1 MKAIPTM
8 LQSPVRRLITAG
20 NVVTT
25 KSNMNMLTK
34 TLLLLLFLLP
44 LSALAQDDTLFTID
58 GIPVMKSEFER
69 IYQKNN
75 HVEGVE
81 NKSVEEYLELFINF
95 KLKVLEAKRLG
106 FDTVPSFVKELAGY
120 REQLEKPYLQD
131 RNVIDALVR
140 EAYYR
145 TLNEVNASHIM
156 VRVPE
161 NHSPADTLQAYQRI
175 LDLRKKVLAGESFEK
190 LAREL
195 SDDPSAKTNEGRLG
209 WFSAFTMVFAFEN
222 AAYHTAVGEVSMPVR
237 SKYGYHLIKVN
248 ATRPALGEIKLAHI
262 MTRADKNTS
271 EEQIGKATEKIDQ
284 YYDMLKKG
292 DSFTEV
298 AKQYSEDAGTARNGG
313 QMRWLRS
320 GELPANIEEQVFLLK
335 DSGSIT
341 APLRSDY
348 GWHIFQLQDKRSLP
362 SFESMKSKL
371 EERVLGDER
380 GKIADNAMIAMVK
393 KESGYLDYPENVDA
407 LASLMDSSVYLGSW
421 EPQSAGDLIEPVFS
435 IGGRDYT
442 QMELAKFMSGR
453 NYRTSESLQVI
464 VQKKCAEFANNELIA
479 WEKNRLEDK
488 NPEFKS
494 LMQEYHD
501 GILLFNISDQMVW
514 SKAVSDSLGLQ
525 NFYSQHQQNY
535 TWQERADVS
544 VYTLKDVSYLDLTRK
559 LARKR
564 ATRGWTVSVITNL
577 ICNGDSIPCVVVTDG
592 RYEKGD
598 HRVTGP
604 FTWKKGFLSV
614 TEEDGTWK
622 VLVVNDII
630 APMSKQLDEI
640 RGQATADYQNYLD
653 QQWIAALRA
662 KYPVIV
668 NKEVLTH
675 VQ

>member
-1 MKAIPTM
+1 
-8 LQSPVRRLITAG
+8 
-20 NVVTT
+20 
-25 KSNMNMLTK
+25 MLTK

-44 LSALAQDDTLFTID
+44 LSALAQDETLFTID
-58 GIPVMKSEFER
+58 GIPVMRSEFER
-69 IYQKNN
+69 IYHKNN

-81 NKSVEEYLELFINF
+81 NKSVEEYLDLFINF

-106 FDTVPSFVKELAGY
+106 FDTVPSFIKELAGY

-131 RNVIDALVR
+131 RNVINALVQ

-156 VRVPE
+156 VRLPE
-161 NHSPADTLQAYQRI
+161 NPTPADTLKAYQRI
-175 LDLRKKVLAGESFEK
+175 LDLRKRAEAGEPFEK
-190 LAREL
+190 LALDL
-195 SDDPSAKTNEGRLG
+195 SDDPSAKINEGRLG

-222 AAYHTAVGEVSMPVR
+222 AAYHTAVGEISMPVR

-262 MTRADKNTS
+262 MTRADRNTS

-284 YYDMLKKG
+284 YFDMLEKG
-292 DSFTEV
+292 DSFAEV

-320 GELPANIEEQVFLLK
+320 GELPANIEEKVFLLK
-335 DSGSIT
+335 DSGDIT

-348 GWHIFQLQDKRSLP
+348 GWHIFQLQGKRSLS
-362 SFESMKSKL
+362 SFDAMKSKL
-371 EERVLGDER
+371 EERVMGDER
-380 GKIADNAMIAMVK
+380 GKIADNAMIAGLK

-407 LASLMDSSVYLGSW
+407 LASLMDSSVYPGKW

-435 IGGRDYT
+435 IGGREYI
-442 QMELAKFMSGR
+442 QMELAKFISGH
-453 NYRTSESLQVI
+453 NYRNSESLQAI
-464 VQKKCAEFANNELIA
+464 VWKRCAEFANSELIA
-479 WEKNRLEDK
+479 WEKNRLEEK

-525 NFYSQHQQNY
+525 NFFSQHQQNY
-535 TWQERADVS
+535 SWQERADVS

-564 ATRGWTVSVITNL
+564 AARGWTISEITGL
-577 ICNGDSIPCVVVTDG
+577 ICNGDSIPCVVVSDG

-614 TEEDGTWK
+614 NEGEGAWK
-622 VLVVNDII
+622 VLVVNGIV
-630 APMSKQLDEI
+630 APMPKQLNEI

-653 QQWIAALRA
+653 QQWIASLRDN
-662 KYPVIV
+662 YPVIV
-668 NKEVLTH
+668 NKEVLNH